1 MEQIFTVTTLLN
13 ALVVV
18 VCWSVRQELKH
29 IKTAIDEVQ
38 QLSKDAH
45 RRIDAI
51 LAKG

>member
-1 MEQIFTVTTLLN
+1 MGDLFTVSTLLN

-18 VCWSVRQELKH
+18 VCWSVRQELQH
-29 IKTAIDEVQ
+29 IKIAIDEVK